1 MKETCVTAATTVAE
15 NAQVNSKIS
24 KQSCRANKR
33 NFLRTRY
40 STTSL
45 RTPLTS
51 KSHLLVRVAVR
62 SITSQD
68 HPQPQFPARK
78 AVAQQ
83 ANVCTSVNAGQTSRT
98 SLISRTPIPRRMLI
112 KRRRTKLMELVR
124 NVAAQRISRQKMM
137 LPICAI
143 AGPDRVRIDW
153 TETRSPRGS
162 RGCERSSYRQ
172 SKKHNYMT
180 YALKTCCCASITR
193 SGLSG
198 SG

>member
-33 NFLRTRY
+33 NFLRTSY
-40 STTSL
+40 STTTQ

-62 SITSQD
+62 SITNQD

-83 ANVCTSVNAGQTSRT
+83 AYVCTSVNAGQTSRT

-112 KRRRTKLMELVR
+112 KRQKTKLLESVR
-124 NVAAQRISRQKMM
+124 NVAALRIGRQKMM
-137 LPICAI
+137 LLICAI
-143 AGPDRVRIDW
+143 AGPDRVRIDL
-153 TETRSPRGS
+153 TAIGSLRGS
-162 RGCERSSYRQ
+162 QGCERSSYRQ
-172 SKKHNYMT
+172 SKKHNYMI
-180 YALKTCCCASITR
+180 YALKTCFYASKTR
-193 SGLSG
+193 SWLSG